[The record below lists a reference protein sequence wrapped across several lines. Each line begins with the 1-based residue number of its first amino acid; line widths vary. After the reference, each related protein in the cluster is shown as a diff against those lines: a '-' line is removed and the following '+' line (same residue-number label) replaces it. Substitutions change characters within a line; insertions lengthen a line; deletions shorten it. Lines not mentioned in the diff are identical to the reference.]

1 MKKPLIAVTMGDPGG
16 IGPEITLEA
25 VRTLRGRARFLLVG
39 KPEIFSRAS
48 RAIGKHIP
56 FPVIQNIS
64 ELNKRNNLTLLD
76 LPNSSGR
83 FHPGKLSKINGQLA
97 YLSLRKGA
105 ELALKGVVSA
115 LVTAP
120 LSKAAVRLSH
130 KRFEDQTEFLR
141 SFTGAKRYAMSFIKG
156 RSCVTLVTTHVPIK
170 NISARLKRKDIVE
183 KAILTAEFL
192 TRTRNIRHPRLAV
205 LGLNPHAGEGGFLGR
220 EEEYIIGPA
229 IRDLRKRGIRA
240 VGPLPADSAFYLW
253 KDGQFDAAIAMY
265 HDQGLAPFKMLYFH
279 DGVHITLGLPFIRT
293 SPDHGTAFDLAYR
306 GKANANAMREA
317 LLAAIRF
324 ASLR

>member
-1 MKKPLIAVTMGDPGG
+1 MGDPGG
-16 IGPEITLEA
+16 IGPEIVLKA
-25 VRTLRGRARFLLVG
+25 VRALRGRARFLL
-39 KPEIFSRAS
+39 
-48 RAIGKHIP
+48 IGKKKI
-56 FPVIQNIS
+56 FEKIS
-64 ELNKRNNLTLLD
+64 GPAKLNGLTFLD
-76 LPNSSGR
+76 VPHVSGK
-83 FHPGKLSKINGQLA
+83 FHPRKISKQNGKLA

-105 ELALKGVVSA
+105 ELAQKGIVSA

-130 KRFEDQTEFLR
+130 KKFEDQTEFLR
-141 SFTGAKRYAMSFIKG
+141 SFTGTKRYAMSFIKG
-156 RSCVTLVTTHVPIK
+156 RSCVTLVTTHIPIK
-170 NISARLKRKDIVE
+170 NIAARLKRKDIVE
-183 KAILTAEFL
+183 KALLTVEFL
-192 TRTRNIRHPRLAV
+192 KKAQKIRRPRLAV

-220 EEEYIIGPA
+220 EEEIIIKPA
-229 IRDLRKRGIRA
+229 IRDLKKRGIRV

-253 KDGQFDAAIAMY
+253 KKGKFDAAIAMY

-324 ASLR
+324 ASPR